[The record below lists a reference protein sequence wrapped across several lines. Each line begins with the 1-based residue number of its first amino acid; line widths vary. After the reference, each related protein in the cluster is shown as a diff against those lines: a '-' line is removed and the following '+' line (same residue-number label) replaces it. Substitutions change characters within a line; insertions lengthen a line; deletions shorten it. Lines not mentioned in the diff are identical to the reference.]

1 MTKSLVTAYS
11 SKTIKI
17 SLARTRFASLTKSK
31 SFQAFPQQRAV
42 FADSPAQDSGEF
54 AFDIRPRETLKMIHS
69 VQDQVL
75 DPLLLGSERRGQV
88 MPFPLEFRAL

>member
-17 SLARTRFASLTKSK
+17 SLARTRFASTKSK

-54 AFDIRPRETLKMIHS
+54 AFDICPRETLKMIHS

-75 DPLLLGSERRGQV
+75 DPLLLESERRGQV